1 MATFVETFDIYKSE
15 MSNLGIDYDEALFFT
30 VTKSIGPI
38 IYNADSSRVS
48 CTDSDE
54 LSRIK
59 NNFLIGKLG
68 LKDGP
73 DLDAGIQEVCD
84 RLGSSNRN
92 KFRAMFYY
100 LLVCKFGKES
110 HFK

>member
-68 LKDGP
+68 LADSP
-73 DLDAGIQEVCD
+73 DLNAVIQETCE
-84 RLGSSNRN
+84 RLGAANRN
-92 KFRAMFYY
+92 KFRAIFYY
-100 LLVCKFGKES
+100 LLVVRFGKES
-110 HFK
+110 AFK